1 MSAHGDHDMGH
12 TVAGWTGSALA
23 TAGFAVAGTALVLGS
38 PPGLWAGAALTALG
52 ALAAWLLH
60 LAGWGK
66 PTGPR
71 PPHLRHWR
79 TPDPT
84 ARNGGHPHCL
94 GCRLARRHPHPAT
107 TGTPTPGTPTPAPG
121 RPRARANASA

>member
-23 TAGFAVAGTALVLGS
+23 TTGFAVAGAALVLS
-38 PPGLWAGAALTALG
+38 WAPGLWAGGALTALG

-60 LAGWGK
+60 VTGWGK

-79 TPDPT
+79 TPDP
-84 ARNGGHPHCL
+84 AGRSGHPDCL
-94 GCRLARRHPHPAT
+94 GCRLARRHPHPTAVGAAT
-107 TGTPTPGTPTPAPG
+107 PVPS
-121 RPRARANASA
+121 RSRARAGA